1 MGAGDR
7 TGARAFAPPGTSQG
21 GRSVPKWSVVAA
33 SSFDA
38 RLQQLLDAML
48 SIGSD
53 RSLPTV
59 LRRIIESACKLVDAR
74 YGALGVL
81 GDDGHMSQL
90 VTFGVDQATHDAVG
104 QLPEGK
110 GILGVLVND
119 PRPIRLRD
127 LSEHPQSS
135 GFPDTHPRMRSFLG
149 VPVRGR
155 DALGSMYVTEKQGA
169 DEFTEE
175 DERLAVAL
183 AAASAVAIDNVT
195 LQRRLEN
202 VAVLEDRERI
212 ARELHDKVIQ
222 RLFTAGMTL
231 QTTLPLVT
239 RGDVADRIGNAVDEL
254 DTTIHDLRNAIFA
267 LEASSRRG
275 VRVDIF
281 ACTDEA
287 RHALGF
293 SPELRI
299 DGPIDLVVPDETA
312 EHLLAAL
319 QEALSNVARHADAS
333 NVQVVVESGSDILL
347 RVVDDGVGL
356 PERVD
361 AGRGLRNM
369 ERRAEGLGGSFVAQ
383 RGPEG
388 GTIVEWRVP
397 LP

>member
-1 MGAGDR
+1 M
-7 TGARAFAPPGTSQG
+7 
-21 GRSVPKWSVVAA
+21 
-33 SSFDA
+33 
-38 RLQQLLDAML
+38 
-48 SIGSD
+48 
-53 RSLPTV
+53 
-59 LRRIIESACKLVDAR
+59 
-74 YGALGVL
+74 
-81 GDDGHMSQL
+81 
-90 VTFGVDQATHDAVG
+90 
-104 QLPEGK
+104 
-110 GILGVLVND
+110 
-119 PRPIRLRD
+119 
-127 LSEHPQSS
+127 
-135 GFPDTHPRMRSFLG
+135 
-149 VPVRGR
+149 
-155 DALGSMYVTEKQGA
+155 
-169 DEFTEE
+169 
-175 DERLAVAL
+175 
-183 AAASAVAIDNVT
+183 
-195 LQRRLEN
+195 
-202 VAVLEDRERI
+202 
-212 ARELHDKVIQ
+212 
-222 RLFTAGMTL
+222 
-231 QTTLPLVT
+231 
-239 RGDVADRIGNAVDEL
+239 
-254 DTTIHDLRNAIFA
+254 
-267 LEASSRRG
+267 
-275 VRVDIF
+275 RVDIF